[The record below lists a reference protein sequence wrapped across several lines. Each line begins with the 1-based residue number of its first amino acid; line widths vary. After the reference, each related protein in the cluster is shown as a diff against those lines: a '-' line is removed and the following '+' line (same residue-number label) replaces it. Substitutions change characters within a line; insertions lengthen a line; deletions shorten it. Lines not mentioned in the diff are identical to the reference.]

1 MITKGV
7 EFELVKSEMRHPRKD
22 VPLVGEV
29 VSIAAVDITHLLKDL
44 SMQAKAFGQDRSL
57 GGCNPFLHH
66 PEGSDVGG
74 LAVFGIE
81 LRWRCRALV
90 DGFEGVTLLFP

>member
-1 MITKGV
+1 MIRKGV
-7 EFELVKSEMRHPRKD
+7 GSELVKLVMRHPRNDDSVVD
-22 VPLVGEV
+22 VV
-29 VSIAAVDITHLLKDL
+29 VSIAVVGIAHLLKDL
-44 SMQAKAFGQDRSL
+44 SMQAKVFGQDRSL

-66 PEGSDVGG
+66 PEGSDVEG